1 MELLKRGTI
10 VIAAVFVL
18 MMACPASSVEARNYA
33 VNDVI
38 SLSSGD
44 AQQREFTL
52 DGALSI
58 PSFEPFAGYVVIAT
72 GSDNETVGDLSITL
86 SADAEI
92 EFGAYMDYGL
102 LGFGY
107 SLDEGPI
114 VVYETATTPFSVEK
128 TVAINSMFGFVYV
141 GGFIKDV
148 SSRNDVKLP
157 AQFTIS
163 FTLE

>member
-1 MELLKRGTI
+1 MNALKKATL
-10 VIAAVFVL
+10 VATAVFVL
-18 MMACPASSVEARNYA
+18 MIACAAVSAEARNYA

-38 SLSSGD
+38 SLSPGD

-52 DGALSI
+52 GSVLSF
-58 PSFEPFAGYVVIAT
+58 PSFEPFAGYVVVAT
-72 GSDNETVGDLSITL
+72 GSDNQTAGDLSVTL
-86 SADAEI
+86 SAEAEI
-92 EFGAYMDYGL
+92 EFGDYMDYGL

-114 VVYETATTPFSVEK
+114 VIYETATTPFSVEK
-128 TVAINSMFGFVYV
+128 TVTINSMFGFVYV

-157 AQFTIS
+157 ARFTIS
-163 FTLE
+163 FVLE